1 MVCTIVKVE
10 PPEENPEYPPY
21 RGGLYKVHFAEHDT
35 PLYCYKPTY
44 ERMMFE
50 QFMRESGVPAEMIEE
65 YRELV
70 IDEKADEM
78 RDSFVL

>member
-1 MVCTIVKVE
+1 
-10 PPEENPEYPPY
+10 
-21 RGGLYKVHFAEHDT
+21 
-35 PLYCYKPTY
+35 
-44 ERMMFE
+44 MFE